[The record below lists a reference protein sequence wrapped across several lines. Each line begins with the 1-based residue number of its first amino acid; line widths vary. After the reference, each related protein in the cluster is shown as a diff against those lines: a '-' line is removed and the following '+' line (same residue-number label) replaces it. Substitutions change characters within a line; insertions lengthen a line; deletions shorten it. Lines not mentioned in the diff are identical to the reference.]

1 MQKQEF
7 MEAIVLQF
15 AKFFKQLGTYCEE
28 NVSALAGAKGAGDLS
43 SKFSK
48 NIQLFFPSTS

>member
-15 AKFFKQLGTYCEE
+15 AKFFKQLGDYCEE
-28 NVSALAGAKGAGDLS
+28 NASALAGAKGAGDLS
-43 SKFSK
+43 SKF
-48 NIQLFFPSTS
+48 QTVF